1 MQRTVGEMER
11 IAEAVNASAVAVGE
25 LGDKARQISSMVEA
39 IKQIA
44 EQTNLLALNA
54 AIEAARAGESG
65 RGFAVVAD
73 EVRKLAERTAGATQ
87 EITQMSGSIQQGT
100 ERAVQAMQQGVVRVR
115 DGAELTTRAG
125 RSMEEINAGA
135 QEVLRAVSEISFALR
150 EQSGAS
156 ADIARNVERIAR
168 MSEDNSVAVNETAQ
182 TAGMLESLASG
193 LERKV
198 ERFQV

>member
-1 MQRTVGEMER
+1 
-11 IAEAVNASAVAVGE
+11 
-25 LGDKARQISSMVEA
+25 
-39 IKQIA
+39 
-44 EQTNLLALNA
+44 
-54 AIEAARAGESG
+54 
-65 RGFAVVAD
+65 
-73 EVRKLAERTAGATQ
+73 
-87 EITQMSGSIQQGT
+87 
-100 ERAVQAMQQGVVRVR
+100 
-115 DGAELTTRAG
+115 
-125 RSMEEINAGA
+125 MEEINAGA